1 MIAAKT
7 NGVHHDEIPHAVDI
21 YGDEHIGSSIETPL
35 REDAFDA
42 TDEEKMLEIE
52 EHFAQIMRTLGLDLT
67 DDSLRGTPRRVAKM
81 FVKEIFYGLDPK
93 NKPRISLFDNKFQY
107 GRMLVEKNVTV
118 KSYCEHHFQ
127 AILGRAHVGY
137 ISNGKV
143 IGLSKINRL
152 VDYYSRRPQ
161 VQERLTRQIL
171 EGLKEALDSKN
182 VIVVVEAVHQCL
194 SNRGIEDE
202 NSSTLTVEYSGQ
214 FEKDEVRKEFLE
226 YLKMDLK

>member
-1 MIAAKT
+1 MIAEKT
-7 NGVHHDEIPHAVDI
+7 NGTDHESIPHAIDI
-21 YGDEHIGSSIETPL
+21 FGDEHIGSSIDTPL
-35 REDAFDA
+35 RDDAFDA
-42 TDEEKMLEIE
+42 TDEEKMMVIE
-52 EHFAQIMRTLGLDLT
+52 EHFAQIMQTLGLDLS

-93 NKPRISLFDNKFQY
+93 KKPRISLFDNKYKY

-137 ISNGKV
+137 ISSGKV

-161 VQERLTRQIL
+161 VQERLTKQIL
-171 EGLKEALDSKN
+171 DGLREALDTKD

-214 FEKDEVRKEFLE
+214 FENEEVRKEFLE